1 MFRRNGSTVNLEA
14 AVAALLQAQA
24 QFVSQMANI
33 NRRYN
38 ELKEE
43 SDRRYSQ
50 IVALLMQH
58 DELLRHLP
66 DAIKDKIGFKPQ

>member
-14 AVAALLQAQA
+14 AVTALFQAQA
-24 QFVSQMANI
+24 QFVSEMANI
-33 NRRYN
+33 NCRYN

-50 IVALLMQH
+50 IVALLMRH
-58 DELLRHLP
+58 EELLMRLP

>member
-1 MFRRNGSTVNLEA
+1 MTT
-14 AVAALLQAQA
+14 
-24 QFVSQMANI
+24 I

-66 DAIKDKIGFKPQ
+66 DAIKDKIGFKPL

>member
-1 MFRRNGSTVNLEA
+1 MFRRNGSTVSLET

-24 QFVSQMANI
+24 QFVSEMANM

-50 IVALLMQH
+50 LIALLMQH
-58 DELLRHLP
+58 EETLKRLP

>member
-1 MFRRNGSTVNLEA
+1 VKANVNLEA

-24 QFVSQMANI
+24 QFVSEMANI

-43 SDRRYSQ
+43 SDRRYAQ
-50 IVALLMQH
+50 ILAVLMRHEELLM
-58 DELLRHLP
+58 RLP
-66 DAIKDKIGFKPQ
+66 DAIKDKIGFKLQ

>member
-1 MFRRNGSTVNLEA
+1 VFRRNGSTVSLET

-24 QFVSQMANI
+24 QFVSEMANI

-50 IVALLMQH
+50 IVTLLMQH
-58 DELLRHLP
+58 DELLRNLP